1 MVLIH
6 LFFPETAM
14 FLRSSVLLLV
24 SVLLG
29 GCAALQS
36 RTVPVVAET
45 EQPQEEVAPREEGW
59 RTEDLP
65 RIDLSAELLIR
76 FLAGDIAAQRDQ
88 PDLAAKSWFDLAQR
102 TRDPR
107 AARRAVELSLNAGQM
122 AMAQEAAQIWVEA
135 APQSLLAKQLLVSL
149 LIRANRLA
157 EVEVYVPGF
166 LKAPPR
172 ELADFFMQLH
182 LLWDRK
188 AEPAQVAKLTLLLT
202 AGQDKLP
209 EARFARAVMH
219 ASQAREAAAIVEL
232 NEALILRPWWE
243 QAVLYKVQLLA
254 QRTPPDAAFAFLRD
268 AIDKNPMQQVYPLTL
283 ARLLNEANR
292 PAEARAA
299 YEAILARQPDQ
310 IEALVGVGL
319 LALQARDFEVAHQM
333 FSSALGRG
341 AKNPNLLRY
350 YLGQIEEERHRLR
363 EALGWYRQVGG
374 DNARSAQQRIPRV
387 LAKLGEQEAAL
398 RALADFPALSNAE
411 KIEKIQ
417 IEGQVWRE
425 LKQPVRGIE
434 VLTKGIA
441 QFPDAVDLYYDR
453 SLMAEQ
459 LNDLAAGEADL
470 RHVLKI
476 QPGNVMALNALGYM
490 LANHTDRLA
499 EAEKLLEQAIAG
511 EPDNPVIIDSL
522 GWLRF
527 RQGRLKDAAGLL
539 EKAYAQ
545 LPDPEIAAHY
555 AEVLWQSGDRKKARG
570 VLEAA
575 LQLDPENE
583 IVLETRKRLGL

>member
-1 MVLIH
+1 
-6 LFFPETAM
+6 M
-14 FLRSSVLLLV
+14 FLRSSTLLLI

-29 GCAALQS
+29 GCVAPQS
-36 RTVPVVAET
+36 RTVPVAAET
-45 EQPQEEVAPREEGW
+45 EQQEEAAPREEGW
-59 RTEDLP
+59 RAEDLP
-65 RIDLSAELLIR
+65 RVDLSADLLIR
-76 FLAGDIAAQRDQ
+76 FLAGDIAAQREQ

-107 AARRAVELSLNAGQM
+107 TARRAVELSLNAGQM
-122 AMAQEAAQIWVEA
+122 ALAQEAAQIWVEA
-135 APQSLLAKQLLVSL
+135 APQSVLAKQLLVSL

-157 EVEVYVPGF
+157 EVEAYVPGF

-172 ELADFFMQLH
+172 ELADFYLQLH

-202 AGQDKLP
+202 VGQDKLP

-219 ASQAREAAAIVEL
+219 ASQSREAEAIVEL
-232 NEALILRPWWE
+232 NEALKLRSWWE

-299 YEAILARQPDQ
+299 YEAVLARQPDQ
-310 IEALVGVGL
+310 LEALVGVGL
-319 LALQARDFEVAHQM
+319 LALQARDFDVAHQM
-333 FSSALGRG
+333 FTSALGRG

-350 YLGQIEEERHRLR
+350 YLGQVEEERHRLR
-363 EALGWYRQVGG
+363 EALSWYRQVGG
-374 DNARSAQQRIPRV
+374 DKARSAQQRIPRV
-387 LAKLGEQEAAL
+387 LAKLGEQDAAL
-398 RALADFPALSNAE
+398 RALADFPALSDAE
-411 KIEKIQ
+411 RIEKIQ

-425 LKQPVRGIE
+425 LKQPVRGTE

-453 SLMAEQ
+453 SLMADQ
-459 LNDLAAGEADL
+459 TNDPTAGEADL

-476 QPGNVMALNALGYM
+476 QPDNVMALNALGYM
-490 LANHTDRLA
+490 LVNRTDRLG
-499 EAEKLLEQAIAG
+499 EAETLLEKAIAG

-527 RQGRLKDAAGLL
+527 RQGRLKEAVGLL
-539 EKAYAQ
+539 EKAYVQ

-555 AEVLWQSGDRKKARG
+555 AEVLWQSGNKTKART

-575 LQLDPENE
+575 LQLDAENE